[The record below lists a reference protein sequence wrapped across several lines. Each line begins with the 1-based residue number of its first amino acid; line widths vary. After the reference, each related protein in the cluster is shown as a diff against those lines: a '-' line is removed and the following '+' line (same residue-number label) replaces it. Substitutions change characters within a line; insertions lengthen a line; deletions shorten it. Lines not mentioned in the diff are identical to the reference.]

1 MLLSDIKVFHNRFY
15 KCIYN
20 NSHGLVESD
29 IIQFVHKAEIQFAYR
44 FVIDIAPLCNRQHH
58 ISCKNNGYMGCQCII
73 GETPT
78 LLYQMQIGFACLKKH
93 LNVPAFSINTNDF
106 FFWNGCIRADN
117 GKPVLFPAYISNTDN
132 LCWNCLVTNG
142 YINGEQ
148 IPRASSAF
156 FALSVDFFDV
166 VSAFL
171 ITVLDFAAFLNHCDG
186 IQSTVCF

>member
-1 MLLSDIKVFHNRFY
+1 MDWLKVISSNSSIRRKYSSHIVLPSILHRCVTDNTYIMQKQWIHGLSMHHRRDSYTPLSD
-15 KCIYN
+15 
-20 NSHGLVESD
+20 
-29 IIQFVHKAEIQFAYR
+29 
-44 FVIDIAPLCNRQHH
+44 
-58 ISCKNNGYMGCQCII
+58 
-73 GETPT
+73 
-78 LLYQMQIGFACLKKH
+78 
-93 LNVPAFSINTNDF
+93 
-106 FFWNGCIRADN
+106 ADN

-166 VSAFL
+166 VSTFL

-186 IQSTVCF
+186 IQPTVCF